1 MLHFLR
7 NVVNTLSASSVS
19 RKSPKYYK
27 RVTALAR
34 QSLSECLLV
43 KAVTLFILI
52 NYIICAAFQ
61 HIQSSV
67 RNFKDEHFC
76 AHYTIIFV
84 LLFSTYKV
92 PLGTF
97 KMSTFV
103 LIIP

>member
-27 RVTALAR
+27 RVTALTR
-34 QSLSECLLV
+34 QSLAECLLV

-67 RNFKDEHFC
+67 RNF
-76 AHYTIIFV
+76 
-84 LLFSTYKV
+84 
-92 PLGTF
+92 
-97 KMSTFV
+97 
-103 LIIP
+103 

>member
-27 RVTALAR
+27 RVTALTKR
-34 QSLSECLLV
+34 HSDNDCLLV

-61 HIQSSV
+61 HI
-67 RNFKDEHFC
+67 
-76 AHYTIIFV
+76 
-84 LLFSTYKV
+84 
-92 PLGTF
+92 
-97 KMSTFV
+97 
-103 LIIP
+103 

>member
-52 NYIICAAFQ
+52 NYNTKNLKIL
-61 HIQSSV
+61 S
-67 RNFKDEHFC
+67 
-76 AHYTIIFV
+76 
-84 LLFSTYKV
+84 LFYEKIT
-92 PLGTF
+92 
-97 KMSTFV
+97 
-103 LIIP
+103 

>member
-27 RVTALAR
+27 RVTALTKR

-61 HIQSSV
+61 HI
-67 RNFKDEHFC
+67 
-76 AHYTIIFV
+76 
-84 LLFSTYKV
+84 
-92 PLGTF
+92 
-97 KMSTFV
+97 
-103 LIIP
+103 